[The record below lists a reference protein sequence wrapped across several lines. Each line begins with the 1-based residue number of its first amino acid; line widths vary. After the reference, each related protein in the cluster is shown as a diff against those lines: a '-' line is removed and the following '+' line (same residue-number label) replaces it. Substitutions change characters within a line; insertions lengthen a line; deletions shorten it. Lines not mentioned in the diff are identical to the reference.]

1 MAGETLIMK
10 RNRMLLF
17 KVLMTICYLPV
28 IGFTFFNEEVSATV
42 RLDVVLLV
50 MLYLFNMKLIY
61 DLERQQKE
69 RAQQDERLKKLKRD
83 HYASTD
89 K

>member
-1 MAGETLIMK
+1 MK
-10 RNRMLLF
+10 PSSLFLF
-17 KVLMTICYLPV
+17 KVLMTISYLLV
-28 IGFTFFNEEVSATV
+28 VGFAFFNEEASAAV
-42 RLDVVLLV
+42 RLDVALIV

-69 RAQQDERLKKLKRD
+69 HAQQDERLKKLKRD